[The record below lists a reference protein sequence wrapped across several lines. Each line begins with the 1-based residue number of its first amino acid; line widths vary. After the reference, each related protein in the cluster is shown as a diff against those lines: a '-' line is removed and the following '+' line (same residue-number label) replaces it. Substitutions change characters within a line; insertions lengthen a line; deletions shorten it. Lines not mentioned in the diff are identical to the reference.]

1 MSKYEDINIAAE
13 DHPYMDRLLINYE
26 FYKFRKIECNLC
38 ENTESGNFFITKK
51 MLLSKLQEFPNC
63 EVFNFSLYD
72 KNGQILYDKN
82 KFLLQEKDINKKEV
96 NMKINNTYT
105 FGDIVNVKISG
116 NNCSKENSKDIIT
129 TGRIFGIN
137 VRHNG
142 ISYDVL
148 IEGYFCSS
156 YEILSLNKKVEPSKI
171 LKEEI
176 AAIGYYGFSNV
187 QNINT
192 KEIFRI
198 VGFGVNDDVH
208 ISNINGLK
216 QEVTSE
222 KYFLENF
229 EYSIDI

>member
-1 MSKYEDINIAAE
+1 
-13 DHPYMDRLLINYE
+13 
-26 FYKFRKIECNLC
+26 
-38 ENTESGNFFITKK
+38 
-51 MLLSKLQEFPNC
+51 
-63 EVFNFSLYD
+63 
-72 KNGQILYDKN
+72 
-82 KFLLQEKDINKKEV
+82 
-96 NMKINNTYT
+96 MKINNTYT
-105 FGDIVNVKISG
+105 FGDIVNVKISD
-116 NNCSKENSKDIIT
+116 NNCSKENAKEIIT

-142 ISYDVL
+142 IFYDVL

-208 ISNINGLK
+208 ISNVNGLK

-222 KYFLENF
+222 TYFLENF
-229 EYSIDI
+229 EYFIDI